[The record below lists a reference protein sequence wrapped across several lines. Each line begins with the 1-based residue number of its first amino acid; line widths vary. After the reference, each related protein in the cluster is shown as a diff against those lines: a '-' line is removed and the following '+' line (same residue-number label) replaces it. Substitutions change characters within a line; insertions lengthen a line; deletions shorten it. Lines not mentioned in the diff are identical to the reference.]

1 MLTPSK
7 FFLHTAILILSISLG
22 SLCQAADDFT
32 LPPVDSPTPQT
43 SFHGSSLSH
52 LFVDHYQFSGNTV
65 FTDSELREITI
76 SFSNRVVTQT
86 ELAELR
92 RKLTLHY
99 VENGYINSGAIIP
112 TQKIDDGVVIFQI
125 IEGRLIDIQISGLK
139 HLANRYVQKRLQL
152 GAGPPLNMHTLQ
164 VQVRRLHQDPL
175 IRRIKAEIKPTA
187 QRGEAILVVEAE
199 EAVFWRAA
207 IGADNDRS
215 PSVGGNQLVLHA
227 ADLNVSGWGD
237 AMGVDYSLA
246 EGLHEIYAYYEL
258 PLTARD
264 LKFNFGFKTNRTRV
278 VEEPFDEL
286 DIKSESTDFSIGIHR
301 PFWRESGHDLIIGLT
316 AEKRHLETD
325 LLGRGFSFSPGVQ
338 KGQADITVIRF
349 YQEWMQPQSNHILAL
364 RSVFNIGVDALDATQ
379 NESGPDA
386 NFFAWLGQVQWAQRL
401 NRLWNSHWV
410 ARADMQLAANPLM
423 PMEKFAMGGMGA
435 GSVRG
440 YRKNQ
445 LVKDNAFV
453 GSTELRI
460 PVLRLPLPRI
470 SKRGYDGTVSIAPF
484 FDMGWGEDVNNPS
497 SDPDLIYSLGFGLRW
512 DISRKVHAYIY
523 YGHGFEAIENISDD
537 LQDQGVHFEVQ
548 CSFF

>member
-1 MLTPSK
+1 MLTPKK
-7 FFLHTAILILSISLG
+7 FFFYTAISILSMCLG
-22 SLCQAADDFT
+22 SFCKAADDFT
-32 LPPVDSPTPQT
+32 LPPVQPPLHSPFP
-43 SFHGSSLSH
+43 GSSTPR

-65 FTDSELREITI
+65 FTDAQLQEIAAPY
-76 SFSNRVVTQT
+76 SNRVVTQT

-92 RKLTLHY
+92 QKLTLHY

-112 TQKIDDGVVIFQI
+112 TQKINDGVVLLQI
-125 IEGRLIDIQISGLK
+125 IEGRLIDIQISGVK

-152 GAGPPLNMHTLQ
+152 GAGPPLNMNALQ
-164 VQVRRLHQDPL
+164 AQVRRLHQDPL
-175 IRRIKAEIKPTA
+175 IRRIKAEIKPTD
-187 QRGEAILVVEAE
+187 QRGEAVLIVEAE
-199 EAVFWRAA
+199 EAGFWRAA

-215 PSVGGNQLVLHA
+215 PSVGGNQLILRA
-227 ADLNVSGWGD
+227 DDLNVSGWGD
-237 AMGVDYSLA
+237 ALGVDYSIA
-246 EGLHEIYAYYEL
+246 EGLHEICAYYTL

-264 LKFNFGFKTNRTRV
+264 LTFDFRFKTNRTRV

-301 PFWRESGHDLIIGLT
+301 PFWRASGHDLMLGLT
-316 AEKRHLETD
+316 AEKRSLETD

-349 YQEWMQPQSNHILAL
+349 HQEWIQPESNHILAL
-364 RSVFNIGVDALDATQ
+364 RSVFNIGVDALGATQ

-401 NRLWNSHWV
+401 NRLWKSHWV
-410 ARADMQLAANPLM
+410 LRADMQFAANPLM
-423 PMEKFAMGGMGA
+423 PMEKFAIGGMGA

-460 PVLRLPLPRI
+460 PLLHLPLPRI
-470 SKRGYDGTVSIAPF
+470 SKSGYDGTVSIAPF
-484 FDMGWGEDVNNPS
+484 FDMGWGEDIDNPS
-497 SDPDLIYSLGFGLRW
+497 SDPDLIYSLGVGLRW
-512 DISRKVHAYIY
+512 DISPKVHAYIY
-523 YGHGFEAIENISDD
+523 YGHGFEPVENISDD

-548 CSFF
+548 CGFF